1 MSTDIIHNL
10 RDFTRDELAIWSAAV
25 RESPPEVRA
34 SWVLMK
40 VRVLKVDRMSADIDE
55 LAEGIAVG
63 RTIGGWEMPSHA
75 RPGDVAVWYATGPDQ
90 CYVAW
95 GWVCGRP
102 EPGFRGST
110 RRYVGPVAALRP
122 IEPVLRT
129 EAGRTSG
136 FNKDPESV
144 IAQPQTVPD
153 HMAAAFLRA
162 LGLDHQL
169 LEIISAEV
177 AAVLAT

>member
-1 MSTDIIHNL
+1 
-10 RDFTRDELAIWSAAV
+10 
-25 RESPPEVRA
+25 
-34 SWVLMK
+34 MK
-40 VRVLKVDRMSADIDE
+40 VRVLKVDRQSEDVDE
-55 LAEGIAVG
+55 LAAGIAAG

-75 RPGDVAVWYATGPDQ
+75 RPGDMAVWYATAPDQ

-95 GWVCGRP
+95 GWVSGTP
-102 EPGFRGST
+102 EPGFRGSA

-122 IEPVLRT
+122 IERPVLRT

-136 FNKDPESV
+136 FNRDPDSV
-144 IAQPQTVPD
+144 IPQPQTVPD
-153 HMAAAFLRA
+153 HMTVAFLQA